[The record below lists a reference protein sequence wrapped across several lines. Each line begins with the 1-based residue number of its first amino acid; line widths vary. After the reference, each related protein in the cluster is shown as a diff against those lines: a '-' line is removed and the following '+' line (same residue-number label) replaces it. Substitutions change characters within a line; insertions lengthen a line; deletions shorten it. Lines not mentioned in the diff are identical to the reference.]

1 MDYYNR
7 NGRGSVHV
15 SQSSPC
21 TRCGHVHLQGQCRA
35 LNALCFNCSRV
46 GHFKV
51 VCWFE
56 GNTHKSAKSKQ
67 RDAERMQTLIF
78 KKTSEVLPFWDVP
91 NDELCSFFPKNMGMV
106 KQYHVKLQKAYVAS
120 LCDKEEYVKVMTN
133 LQVKLEDAQNQLSRE
148 QRRRH
153 DAEQQIH
160 RGELQLERVKDRL
173 TLCEQQKTEAEIQ
186 SSKLVQID
194 QDQKSKISQLESKM
208 FDLENKIRTMELEIK
223 SLTFQ
228 RNEIYYFN
236 SKALNYAFDA
246 RERYKAV
253 KEELVHVLNTLYKMT
268 ASAVRP
274 RRNFECGR
282 CGSSSFHEHPK
293 CMSQGKT
300 CAICGKSNHFA
311 AACRKILEPIE
322 ADSSVLDILRRLDE
336 TLPPR
341 K

>member
-1 MDYYNR
+1 MDYYNW
-7 NGRGSVHV
+7 NCRGSVHV
-15 SQSSPC
+15 SRSSPC
-21 TRCGHVHLQGQCRA
+21 TRCGHIHLLGQCRA
-35 LNALCFNCSRV
+35 LNAVCFNCSRV
-46 GHFKV
+46 GHFKA
-51 VCWFE
+51 VCCFK
-56 GNTHKSAKSKQ
+56 GNMLKSAKAKQ
-67 RDAERMQTLIF
+67 RDAERMQAFIF
-78 KKTSEVLPFWDVP
+78 KKTLEILPFWDVP
-91 NDELCSFFPKNMGMV
+91 NDELCSFFPKNTGMV
-106 KQYHVKLQKAYVAS
+106 KQYHDKLQKAYVDS
-120 LCDKEEYVKVMTN
+120 LCDKEEYVKAKTN

-160 RGELQLERVKDRL
+160 REELQLERVKDKL
-173 TLCEQQKTEAEIQ
+173 TLCEQQKTDAEIQ
-186 SSKLVQID
+186 SSKLAQIN
-194 QDQKSKISQLESKM
+194 QDLKSQISQLESKM
-208 FDLENKIRTMELEIK
+208 FHLETKIRTMELEIK

-246 RERYKAV
+246 RERYKVV
-253 KEELVHVLNTLYKMT
+253 KEELLHVLNTFYKMT
-268 ASAVRP
+268 ASAIRP

-311 AACRKILEPIE
+311 AACRKILKPIE

>member
-1 MDYYNR
+1 MSR
-7 NGRGSVHV
+7 SFPCAQCGQVH
-15 SQSSPC
+15 
-21 TRCGHVHLQGQCRA
+21 RLGQCRA

-46 GHFKV
+46 GHFKA
-51 VCWFE
+51 VCWFK
-56 GNTHKSAKSKQ
+56 GNMLKSAKEKQ
-67 RDAERMQTLIF
+67 RDAERMQAFIF
-78 KKTSEVLPFWDVP
+78 KKTSEMLPFWNVP
-91 NDELCSFFPKNMGMV
+91 NDELSSFFPKNAGMMEQCQV
-106 KQYHVKLQKAYVAS
+106 KMQKAQVAA
-120 LCDKEEYVKVMTN
+120 LCEKEEYIEAKTT
-133 LQVKLEDAQNQLSRE
+133 LQMKLQDAQNQLNRE

-160 RGELQLERVKDRL
+160 REELQLERVKARL
-173 TLCEQQKTEAEIQ
+173 TLCEQQKKDAEIQ

-194 QDQKSKISQLESKM
+194 QDQKSQISQLESKM
-208 FDLENKIRTMELEIK
+208 FDSESTIRNMELEIK

-236 SKALNYAFDA
+236 SKALDYAFDA

>member
-7 NGRGSVHV
+7 NGRGSVQL
-15 SQSSPC
+15 SRSSPC
-21 TRCGHVHLQGQCRA
+21 TRCGQVHLLGQCRA

-51 VCWFE
+51 VCWFK
-56 GNTHKSAKSKQ
+56 GNTVKSAKSKQ
-67 RDAERMQTLIF
+67 YDAERMQAFIF
-78 KKTSEVLPFWDVP
+78 KKTSEILPFRDVP
-91 NDELCSFFPKNMGMV
+91 NDELCSFFPKNTGMV

-120 LCDKEEYVKVMTN
+120 LCEKEEYVEAKTN
-133 LQVKLEDAQNQLSRE
+133 LQLKLQDAQNQLIRE

-160 RGELQLERVKDRL
+160 REELQLEQVKARL
-173 TLCEQQKTEAEIQ
+173 TLCEQQKTDAEIQ
-186 SSKLVQID
+186 SSKLVQKD
-194 QDQKSKISQLESKM
+194 QDQKSKISELESKM
-208 FDLENKIRTMELEIK
+208 FDSESKIHNMELEIK

-246 RERYKAV
+246 RECYKAV

-311 AACRKILEPIE
+311 AACRKI
-322 ADSSVLDILRRLDE
+322 
-336 TLPPR
+336 
-341 K
+341 

>member
-1 MDYYNR
+1 MDSYNR
-7 NGRGSVHV
+7 NGRGFVHV
-15 SQSSPC
+15 SRSSPC
-21 TRCGHVHLQGQCRA
+21 TRCGQVHLLGQCRA
-35 LNALCFNCSRV
+35 LNAICFNCSRV
-46 GHFKV
+46 GHFKA
-51 VCWFE
+51 VCWFK
-56 GNTHKSAKSKQ
+56 GNTLKSAKSKQ
-67 RDAERMQTLIF
+67 RDAERMQAFIFQKTL
-78 KKTSEVLPFWDVP
+78 EMLPFWGVP
-91 NDELCSFFPKNMGMV
+91 NDELCSFFPKNTGIV
-106 KQYHVKLQKAYVAS
+106 KQYHVKLQKAYMAS
-120 LCDKEEYVKVMTN
+120 LCEKEEYIEAKTN
-133 LQVKLEDAQNQLSRE
+133 LQMKLQDVQNQLNRE

-160 RGELQLERVKDRL
+160 REELQLEQVKDRL
-173 TLCEQQKTEAEIQ
+173 TLCEQQKTDAEIQ

-194 QDQKSKISQLESKM
+194 QDQKSQISQLESKM
-208 FDLENKIRTMELEIK
+208 FDLESKIRTMELEIK

-268 ASAVRP
+268 ASAGRP

>member
-1 MDYYNR
+1 M
-7 NGRGSVHV
+7 SC
-15 SQSSPC
+15 SSPC
-21 TRCGHVHLQGQCRA
+21 TRCGQVHLLGQCRA

-46 GHFKV
+46 GHFKA
-51 VCWFE
+51 VCWFK
-56 GNTHKSAKSKQ
+56 GNMLKSAKSKQ
-67 RDAERMQTLIF
+67 RDAERIQTFIF
-78 KKTSEVLPFWDVP
+78 RKTLEMLPFWDVS
-91 NDELCSFFPKNMGMV
+91 NDELSLFFPKNAGMV
-106 KQYHVKLQKAYVAS
+106 EQCQVKMQKAHVAA
-120 LCDKEEYVKVMTN
+120 LCEKEEYIEAETN
-133 LQVKLEDAQNQLSRE
+133 LQMKLQDAQNQLNRE

-173 TLCEQQKTEAEIQ
+173 TLCEQQKTDAEIQ

-194 QDQKSKISQLESKM
+194 QDQKSQISQLESKM
-208 FDLENKIRTMELEIK
+208 FDLESKIRTMELEIK

>member
-1 MDYYNR
+1 MS
-7 NGRGSVHV
+7 RGF
-15 SQSSPC
+15 PC
-21 TRCGHVHLQGQCRA
+21 TRCGQLHLLGQCRA
-35 LNALCFNCSRV
+35 LNALCFNCSTV
-46 GHFKV
+46 GHFKA
-51 VCWFE
+51 VCWFK
-56 GNTHKSAKSKQ
+56 GNMLKSAKSKQ
-67 RDAERMQTLIF
+67 CDATRMQASIF
-78 KKTSEVLPFWDVP
+78 KKTLEILPFWDVP
-91 NDELCSFFPKNMGMV
+91 NDELCSFFPKNTGMV
-106 KQYHVKLQKAYVAS
+106 KQYHVNLQKALVAS
-120 LCDKEEYVKVMTN
+120 LCDKEEYVKAKTN

-153 DAEQQIH
+153 DTEQQIH
-160 RGELQLERVKDRL
+160 RGELQLERVKERL
-173 TLCEQQKTEAEIQ
+173 TLCEQQKTDAEIQ
-186 SSKLVQID
+186 SSKLAQID
-194 QDQKSKISQLESKM
+194 QDQKSQISQLESKM
-208 FDLENKIRTMELEIK
+208 FDLETKIRTMELEIK

-228 RNEIYYFN
+228 RNEIYFFN

-300 CAICGKSNHFA
+300 CAICGKSNNFA

-341 K
+341 T

>member
-1 MDYYNR
+1 MSR
-7 NGRGSVHV
+7 
-15 SQSSPC
+15 SSPC
-21 TRCGHVHLQGQCRA
+21 TRCGHVHLLGQCRA

-46 GHFKV
+46 GHFKA
-51 VCWFE
+51 VCWFK
-56 GNTHKSAKSKQ
+56 GNVIKSVKSKQ
-67 RDAERMQTLIF
+67 RDAERIQTFIF
-78 KKTSEVLPFWDVP
+78 RKTSEVLPFWDVP
-91 NDELCSFFPKNMGMV
+91 NDELCSFFPKNAGMV
-106 KQYHVKLQKAYVAS
+106 EQCQVKMQKAHLAAF
-120 LCDKEEYVKVMTN
+120 CKKEEYIEAKTN
-133 LQVKLEDAQNQLSRE
+133 LQVKLEDAQSQLNRE

-173 TLCEQQKTEAEIQ
+173 TLCEQQKTDAEIQ

-194 QDQKSKISQLESKM
+194 QDQKSQISQLESKM
-208 FDLENKIRTMELEIK
+208 FDLESKIRTMELEIK

-246 RERYKAV
+246 SERYKAV

-300 CAICGKSNHFA
+300 CPICGKSNHFA

>member
-21 TRCGHVHLQGQCRA
+21 THCGHVHLRRQCRA

-46 GHFKV
+46 GHFKA
-51 VCWFE
+51 VCWFK
-56 GNTHKSAKSKQ
+56 GNMLKSAKSKQ
-67 RDAERMQTLIF
+67 RDAERMQAFIV
-78 KKTSEVLPFWDVP
+78 KKTSEILPFWDVP
-91 NDELCSFFPKNMGMV
+91 NDELCSFFPKNTGMV

-120 LCDKEEYVKVMTN
+120 LCDKEEYVKAKTN

-160 RGELQLERVKDRL
+160 REELQLERVKARL
-173 TLCEQQKTEAEIQ
+173 TFCEQQKTDAEIQ
-186 SSKLVQID
+186 SSKLVQKD
-194 QDQKSKISQLESKM
+194 QDQKTQISELESKM
-208 FDLENKIRTMELEIK
+208 FDSESKIRNMELEIK

-228 RNEIYYFN
+228 RNKIYYFN
-236 SKALNYAFDA
+236 SKALDYAFDA

-300 CAICGKSNHFA
+300 CVICGKSNHFA

>member
-1 MDYYNR
+1 MW
-7 NGRGSVHV
+7 
-15 SQSSPC
+15 
-21 TRCGHVHLQGQCRA
+21 L
-35 LNALCFNCSRV
+35 LF
-46 GHFKV
+46 
-51 VCWFE
+51 
-56 GNTHKSAKSKQ
+56 
-67 RDAERMQTLIF
+67 
-78 KKTSEVLPFWDVP
+78 
-91 NDELCSFFPKNMGMV
+91 
-106 KQYHVKLQKAYVAS
+106 
-120 LCDKEEYVKVMTN
+120 CDKQDYAKTKTN
-133 LQVKLEDAQNQLSRE
+133 LEMKLEDAQNQLGRE
-148 QRRRH
+148 QRRLH

-160 RGELQLERVKDRL
+160 REELQLERMKARL
-173 TLCEQQKTEAEIQ
+173 TLCEQQKTDAEIQ

-194 QDQKSKISQLESKM
+194 QDQKSQISQLESKM
-208 FDLENKIRTMELEIK
+208 LDLESKIRSMELEIK

-246 RERYKAV
+246 RERHKAV
-253 KEELVHVLNTLYKMT
+253 KEELGYVLNTLYKMT

-311 AACRKILEPIE
+311 ASCRKILEPIE

-341 K
+341 N

>member
-15 SQSSPC
+15 TRGFPC
-21 TRCGHVHLQGQCRA
+21 TRCGQLHLLGQCRA

-46 GHFKV
+46 GHFKA
-51 VCWFE
+51 VCWFK
-56 GNTHKSAKSKQ
+56 GNVIKSVKSKQ
-67 RDAERMQTLIF
+67 RDAERIQTFIF
-78 KKTSEVLPFWDVP
+78 RKTSEMLPFWDVS
-91 NDELCSFFPKNMGMV
+91 NDELSSFFPKNTGMV
-106 KQYHVKLQKAYVAS
+106 EQCQVKMKKAHVAALRK
-120 LCDKEEYVKVMTN
+120 KEEYIEAETN
-133 LQVKLEDAQNQLSRE
+133 LQMKLQDAQNQLNRE

-160 RGELQLERVKDRL
+160 RGELQFERVKDRL
-173 TLCEQQKTEAEIQ
+173 TLCEQQRTDAEIQ

-208 FDLENKIRTMELEIK
+208 FDLETKIRTMELEIK

-246 RERYKAV
+246 RERYKSV

-282 CGSSSFHEHPK
+282 CGSSSFHEQPK

-341 K
+341 N